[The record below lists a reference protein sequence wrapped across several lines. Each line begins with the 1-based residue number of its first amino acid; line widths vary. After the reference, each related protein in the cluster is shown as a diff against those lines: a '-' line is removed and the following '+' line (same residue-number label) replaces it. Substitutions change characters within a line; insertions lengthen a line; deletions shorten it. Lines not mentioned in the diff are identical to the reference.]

1 MPAVLPGGPLV
12 SPWVSSS
19 VAGSQA
25 ATSTQQSLWPSLR
38 WAGSPGGRQ
47 SGDLSF
53 VQIHS
58 DTLLWLV
65 EIIVLL
71 RQLSYAIKRQF
82 KAPKVSYKG
91 DFLHF
96 TMSLWHKGAFHAG
109 KGSIIGAGVDSF
121 CGWQC
126 VNASLWPGVSHSAWG
141 SPLLAGSVHWGSPGR
156 LPGLP
161 SLLGRAGLVRA
172 PAGGLQVRLGASQWL
187 GSWWSSL
194 MPWRHSL
201 RHL

>member
-1 MPAVLPGGPLV
+1 MMPAVLPGGPLV

-53 VQIHS
+53 VQIHYA
-58 DTLLWLV
+58 
-65 EIIVLL
+65 L

-109 KGSIIGAGVDSF
+109 KGSIIGAGVSNILIPPLIDSS
-121 CGWQC
+121 CAC
-126 VNASLWPGVSHSAWG
+126 PPITVSLCHS
-141 SPLLAGSVHWGSPGR
+141 
-156 LPGLP
+156 
-161 SLLGRAGLVRA
+161 
-172 PAGGLQVRLGASQWL
+172 L
-187 GSWWSSL
+187 GSSVLHFSSGI
-194 MPWRHSL
+194 PP
-201 RHL
+201 